1 MKSKYTLPKDGGLI
15 TTGVPRDIYCR
26 YEKVPTE
33 IFETE
38 YAGVQHVAD
47 QVVAAINA
55 HNNAEPF
62 VLGLTTGKTPLGL
75 YRELVTRYEAG
86 KVSFKN
92 VAVVSLD
99 EFYPIAPE
107 HKQSRNYRIHEE
119 FLNHVDIAQENI
131 HMPDGTVPV
140 SEITAYCKA
149 YDKMAGKV
157 DFMVIGMGE
166 QGQLGFNEPGSY
178 DKSRTRLVQLSLHSR
193 KIQSKSFSQE
203 KEVPTMAITMG
214 VGTILKAKKIV
225 LMAWGENKADV
236 VQKVVEGVESEMIPA
251 SLLQQHSDIEVV
263 IDEFAGEKL
272 TRIEA
277 PWVVGSCEWSKK
289 LVRKAVIWLCGK
301 VEKPILKLT
310 YQDYMKNSL
319 AGMLDALGKTYDQV
333 NIEVFNDL
341 QHTISGWPGGKPN
354 CDDATRPVPSNPFPK
369 RVLIFSPHPDDDVI
383 SMGGTFIRLAEQ
395 GHDVHVAYETSGN
408 VAVYDDVVVQH
419 MDTAREIGLEDRY
432 NEVREIIANKIEGEP
447 EPRALLN
454 LKGAI
459 RRAEAKAA
467 VRSFGLNDETNAHF
481 LNLPFYETGGIKK
494 GELGEADID
503 IVVKLL
509 REIKPHQIYAAGDLT
524 DPHGTHRVCIEA
536 VLGAMEVVENDDW
549 AKECS
554 IWLYRG
560 AWQEWDLG
568 MVDMAVPLSPD
579 ELIKKRHAI
588 FRHLSQKDIVPFP
601 GEDHREFWQRAED
614 RTQNTARQYDK
625 LGMAEYQAIEVFV
638 RMK

>member
-15 TTGVPRDIYCR
+15 TAGVPRDIYCR
-26 YEKVPTE
+26 YEKLPTE

-47 QVVAAINA
+47 RVVAAINA
-55 HNNAEPF
+55 HQAAEPF
-62 VLGLTTGKTPLGL
+62 LLGLTTGKTPLGL
-75 YRELVTRYEAG
+75 YRELVERHKAG
-86 KVSFKN
+86 KVSFRN

-99 EFYPIAPE
+99 EFYPIAPD
-107 HKQSRNYRIHEE
+107 HKQSRNYRIREE
-119 FLNHVDIAQENI
+119 LLNHIDIAEGNI
-131 HMPDGTVPV
+131 HILDATVPV
-140 SEITAYCKA
+140 NEISDYCRT
-149 YDKMAGKV
+149 YDKIAGKV

-178 DKSRTRLVQLSLHSR
+178 DKSRTRLVQLSLGSR
-193 KIQSKSFSQE
+193 KMVSGLFSKTE
-203 KEVPTMAITMG
+203 IPTMAITMG
-214 VGTILKAKKIV
+214 IETILRAKKIV
-225 LMAWGENKADV
+225 LMAWGENKADAI
-236 VQKVVEGVESEMIPA
+236 QRVVEGEETEMVPA
-251 SLLQQHSDIEVV
+251 SLLQQHDDIEVV
-263 IDEFAGEKL
+263 IDEIAGEKL
-272 TRIEA
+272 TRVEA
-277 PWVVGSCEWSKK
+277 PWVVGQCEWTPK
-289 LVRKAVIWLCGK
+289 LVRKAVIWLCNK

-319 AGMLDALGKTYDQV
+319 ADMLDSLGKTYDQV
-333 NIEVFNDL
+333 NIGVFNDL

-354 CDDATRPVPSNPFPK
+354 ADDSTRPVPSNPFPK

-395 GHDVHVAYETSGN
+395 GHDVHVAYQTSGN

-419 MDTAREIGLEDRY
+419 MDTAREIGLPDRY
-432 NEVREIIANKIEGEP
+432 DEVRQIIANKVEGEP

-467 VRSFGLNDETNAHF
+467 CRSFGLNDETNAHF

-494 GELGEADID
+494 GELGEADIE
-503 IVVKLL
+503 IIVKLL

-524 DPHGTHRVCIEA
+524 DPHGTHRVCVEA
-536 VLGAMEVVENDDW
+536 VLGAWEVVENDDW
-549 AKECS
+549 AQDCH

>member
-1 MKSKYTLPKDGGLI
+1 MKSKYALPKDGGLI
-15 TTGVPRDIYCR
+15 TAGVPRDIYCR

-47 QVVAAINA
+47 QIVSAINA
-55 HNNAEPF
+55 HQDTEPF
-62 VLGLTTGKTPLGL
+62 LLGLTTGKTPLGL
-75 YRELVTRYEAG
+75 YRELVKRHEEG
-86 KVSFKN
+86 KVSFKH
-92 VAVVSLD
+92 VAVVTLD
-99 EFYPIAPE
+99 EFYPIAPN
-107 HKQSRNYRIHEE
+107 HKQSRNYRIREE
-119 FLNHVDIAQENI
+119 LISHIDIEEQNVHVIDATASVE
-131 HMPDGTVPV
+131 
-140 SEITAYCKA
+140 EISAYCKA
-149 YDKMAGKV
+149 YDKIASKV

-166 QGQLGFNEPGSY
+166 KGQLGFNEPGSY
-178 DKSRTRLVQLSLHSR
+178 EKSRTRLVQLSLSSR
-193 KIQSKSFSQE
+193 KMAASLFSKNE
-203 KEVPTMAITMG
+203 IPTMAITMG
-214 VGTILKAKKIV
+214 LETILKAKRIV
-225 LMAWGENKADV
+225 LMAWGEHKAEV
-236 VQKVVEGVESEMIPA
+236 VKQVVEGEETDMVPA
-251 SLLQQHSDIEVV
+251 SILQQHADVEVV
-263 IDEFAGEKL
+263 IDEIAGEKL
-272 TRIEA
+272 TRVEA
-277 PWVVGSCEWSKK
+277 PWVVGQCEWTKK
-289 LVRKAVIWLCGK
+289 LMRKAVIWLCGK
-301 VEKPILKLT
+301 VDKPILKLT
-310 YQDYMKNSL
+310 YQDYMKHSL
-319 AGMLDALGKTYDQV
+319 ADMLDSLGKTYDEV
-333 NIEVFNDL
+333 NIEVFNDM
-341 QHTISGWPGGKPN
+341 QHTISGWPGGKPH
-354 CDDATRPVPSNPFPK
+354 CDDTTRPVPSNPFPK
-369 RVLIFSPHPDDDVI
+369 RVIVFSPHPDDDVI
-383 SMGGTFIRLAEQ
+383 SMGGTFIRLVEQ
-395 GHDVHVAYETSGN
+395 GHDVHVAYQTSGN

-432 NEVREIIANKIEGEP
+432 DEVRRIIASKVEGEP

-503 IVVKLL
+503 IVVNLL
-509 REIKPHQIYAAGDLT
+509 REVKPHQIYAAGDLT

-536 VLGAMEVVENDDW
+536 VLGAWDVVKGDDW
-549 AKECS
+549 AKECH

-638 RMK
+638 RMI